1 MMKRSFLLSLA
12 ALLLSACS
20 LQLNSQYGLR
30 IAPAERGP
38 RGTLRVPSAIAAT
51 PATTIPLST
60 EGLEGA
66 ATSVAAHNTFE
77 ALTDDFQ
84 AAEVAVSP
92 QPEVVPLGSAAGTY
106 FEVADVEVAAAE
118 LSVDEPLATATPTRS
133 EPNMLTAWLMWGIPV
148 VLMLTGLG
156 FLLNFGLHWYYLGK
170 QRRANSATF
179 IWALTLAGYVAVGLL
194 RFLKLGLLALLVF
207 LIALIPLMV
216 IQLIRAVKDAI
227 LLNKISTRKARRSA
241 RIRGS
246 SI

>member
-30 IAPAERGP
+30 IAPAEKGP
-38 RGTLRVPSAIAAT
+38 RGTLRVPSAVAAT
-51 PATTIPLST
+51 PATAIPLST

-66 ATSVAAHNTFE
+66 ATSVEAHNTFE
-77 ALTDDFQ
+77 ALTYDFH

-106 FEVADVEVAAAE
+106 FEVTNVEAAAE
-118 LSVDEPLATATPTRS
+118 LSVDELLATATPPRS

-179 IWALTLAGYVAVGLL
+179 LWALTLAGYVAVGLL

-241 RIRGS
+241 RTRGS

>member
-1 MMKRSFLLSLA
+1 
-12 ALLLSACS
+12 
-20 LQLNSQYGLR
+20 
-30 IAPAERGP
+30 
-38 RGTLRVPSAIAAT
+38 VPSAVAAT
-51 PATTIPLST
+51 PATAIPLST

-66 ATSVAAHNTFE
+66 ATSVEAHNTLE
-77 ALTDDFQ
+77 ALTADFH

-92 QPEVVPLGSAAGTY
+92 QPEEVPLGSAAVTY
-106 FEVADVEVAAAE
+106 VEVTNVEAAAAE
-118 LSVDEPLATATPTRS
+118 LSVDEPLATVTPPRS
-133 EPNMLTAWLMWGIPV
+133 EPKMLTAWLMWGIPV

-216 IQLIRAVKDAI
+216 IQLIRAVKDAV
-227 LLNKISTRKARRSA
+227 LLNKISTRKARRSS
-241 RIRGS
+241 RTRGS

>member
-1 MMKRSFLLSLA
+1 MMNRSVLLSLA
-12 ALLLSACS
+12 VLLLSACS

-30 IAPAERGP
+30 IAPAEKGP
-38 RGTLRVPSAIAAT
+38 RGTLRVPSAVAAT
-51 PATTIPLST
+51 PPTAAPLGV
-60 EGLEGA
+60 ERLEGA
-66 ATSVAAHNTFE
+66 ETADAVHYPME
-77 ALTDDFQ
+77 ALTDNSYTS
-84 AAEVAVSP
+84 AIAVSP
-92 QPEVVPLGSAAGTY
+92 QPEEVTEGTAAGTY
-106 FEVADVEVAAAE
+106 FEVTDVEAAATE
-118 LSVDEPLATATPTRS
+118 LPVDDPFATATPPRS
-133 EPNMLTAWLMWGIPV
+133 EPNMLTVWLMWGVPV

-216 IQLIRAVKDAI
+216 IQLIRAVKDAV
-227 LLNKISTRKARRSA
+227 LLNKISTRKARRSS
-241 RIRGS
+241 RTRGS

>member
-30 IAPAERGP
+30 IAPAEKGP
-38 RGTLRVPSAIAAT
+38 RGTLRVPSAVAAI
-51 PATTIPLST
+51 PATAIPVGT

-66 ATSVAAHNTFE
+66 ETADAAHYTLE
-77 ALTDDFQ
+77 ALTDDSY
-84 AAEVAVSP
+84 ASASAVSP
-92 QPEVVPLGSAAGTY
+92 QPEEVPVGSAVGTY
-106 FEVADVEVAAAE
+106 FEVTNVEAAAAE
-118 LSVDEPLATATPTRS
+118 LPVDEPLETATPPQS
-133 EPNMLTAWLMWGIPV
+133 EPNMLTAWLMWGVPV

-216 IQLIRAVKDAI
+216 IQLIRTVKDAI

-241 RIRGS
+241 RTRGS

>member
-30 IAPAERGP
+30 IAPAEKGP
-38 RGTLRVPSAIAAT
+38 RGTLRVPSAVAAT
-51 PATTIPLST
+51 PATATPLGT

-66 ATSVAAHNTFE
+66 ETADAAHYTLE
-77 ALTDDFQ
+77 ALTDDSY
-84 AAEVAVSP
+84 ASAIAVSP
-92 QPEVVPLGSAAGTY
+92 QPEEVPEGTAVGTY
-106 FEVADVEVAAAE
+106 FEVTNVEAAAAE
-118 LSVDEPLATATPTRS
+118 LPVDEPLATATPPRS

-216 IQLIRAVKDAI
+216 IQLIRAVKDAV

-241 RIRGS
+241 RTRGS

>member
-30 IAPAERGP
+30 IAPAEKGP
-38 RGTLRVPSAIAAT
+38 RGTLRVQSDVAAT
-51 PATTIPLST
+51 PPTATPLGAD
-60 EGLEGA
+60 GLEGA
-66 ATSVAAHNTFE
+66 ETTNAAHYPIE
-77 ALTDDFQ
+77 ALSDDSY
-84 AAEVAVSP
+84 ASAIAVSP
-92 QPEVVPLGSAAGTY
+92 EPHEAAAGTY
-106 FEVADVEVAAAE
+106 FEATDVKAAATE
-118 LSVDEPLATATPTRS
+118 LPADDPLATATPPQP

-179 IWALTLAGYVAVGLL
+179 IWALTLAGFVAIGLL
-194 RFLKLGLLALLVF
+194 RFLKLGLLALLVL
-207 LIALIPLMV
+207 LIVLIPLMV
-216 IQLIRAVKDAI
+216 IQLIRAVKDAV
-227 LLNKISTRKARRSA
+227 LLNKMATRLARRAA
-241 RIRGS
+241 RKRGP